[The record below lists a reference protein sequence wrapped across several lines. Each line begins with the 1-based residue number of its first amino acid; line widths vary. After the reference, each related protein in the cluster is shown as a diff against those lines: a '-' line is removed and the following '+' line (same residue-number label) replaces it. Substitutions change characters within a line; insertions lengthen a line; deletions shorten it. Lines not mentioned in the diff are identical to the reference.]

1 MTQSLSGKDNSSG
14 GVRVSTPPSH
24 RRTTVIAVPARD
36 EADRIGACL
45 HALLGQK
52 DLDGHPL
59 ASEHIHVVVL
69 ANNCGDDTAAVARSA
84 GGGGRVQ
91 VVSVDFPPS
100 QANAGSARRAAMEAA
115 AALLPGLEHSLICTT
130 DADSRARPD
139 WIARLWQAVD
149 GGAEA
154 VAGVVEFDP
163 GEAPVFSMPRQL
175 EAAYSVLQAE
185 IVARVDPETHNP
197 WPNHIWAW
205 GANMAVTGAAYRR
218 VGGLPPAPL
227 AEDRA
232 FVEQLRRHD
241 VPVRHA
247 LNARVWTS
255 ARRDGRA
262 AGGLASLVND
272 HSGEDLAPCDAALE
286 PALDVFQRAAWRAR
300 LRRAH
305 ARRIWPSAWARRL
318 HMSSEHLTRA
328 LAAPAFGAA
337 WSEVE
342 AWSPILE
349 RRRLDPTR
357 LAHEIAIAQRLLRRL
372 TGDAP
377 TDPADTALAATAGL
391 WSAPVAE
398 PG

>member
-1 MTQSLSGKDNSSG
+1 MMQGLGANDSSG
-14 GVRVSTPPSH
+14 GGRGVCAARPQ
-24 RRTTVIAVPARD
+24 RTTVVAVPARD

-45 HALLGQK
+45 TALLGQK
-52 DLDGHPL
+52 DLNGQPL
-59 ASEHIHVVVL
+59 PSNHVRVVVL
-69 ANNCGDDTAAVARSA
+69 ANNCGDDTADVARRV
-84 GGGGRVQ
+84 GGGDRVQ
-91 VVSVDFPPS
+91 VLSVNFPPA
-100 QANAGSARRAAMEAA
+100 QANAGAARRAAMEAA
-115 AALLPGLEHSLICTT
+115 VALLPGLEHSLICTT

-163 GEAPVFSMPRQL
+163 GEAPAFSDARRQ

-205 GANMAVTGAAYRR
+205 GANMAVTASAYRR

-262 AGGLASLVND
+262 PGGLASLVDD
-272 HSGEDLAPCDAALE
+272 HVGDDLAPCDAALE
-286 PALDVFQRAAWRAR
+286 PALDVFRRAAWRAR
-300 LRRAH
+300 LRQAH
-305 ARRIWPSAWARRL
+305 ANQLWPISLAERL
-318 HMSSEHLTRA
+318 HLSREHLTRA
-328 LAAPAFGAA
+328 LSAPAFGAA

-342 AWSPILE
+342 AWSPKLQ
-349 RRRLDPTR
+349 RRPLDPAQ
-357 LAHEIAIAQRLLRRL
+357 LVHEIALAKRLLRRVNR
-372 TGDAP
+372 GAP
-377 TDPADTALAATAGL
+377 ADPADTALAATAGL
-391 WSAPVAE
+391 WSAPVAGPE
-398 PG
+398 

>member
-1 MTQSLSGKDNSSG
+1 
-14 GVRVSTPPSH
+14 
-24 RRTTVIAVPARD
+24 
-36 EADRIGACL
+36 
-45 HALLGQK
+45 
-52 DLDGHPL
+52 
-59 ASEHIHVVVL
+59 
-69 ANNCGDDTAAVARSA
+69 
-84 GGGGRVQ
+84 
-91 VVSVDFPPS
+91 
-100 QANAGSARRAAMEAA
+100 MEAA
-115 AALLPGLEHSLICTT
+115 VALLPGLEHSLICTT

-163 GEAPVFSMPRQL
+163 GEAPAFSAARRQ

-262 AGGLASLVND
+262 PGGLASLVDD
-272 HSGEDLAPCDAALE
+272 HAGDDLAPCDSALE
-286 PALDVFQRAAWRAR
+286 PALDVFRRAAWRAR
-300 LRRAH
+300 LRQAH
-305 ARRIWPSAWARRL
+305 ARRIWPASLAERL
-318 HMSSEHLTRA
+318 ELSHDQLARA
-328 LAAPAFGAA
+328 LSAPAFGAA

-342 AWSPILE
+342 AWSPRLA
-349 RRRLDPTR
+349 RRALDPVR
-357 LAHEIAIAQRLLRRL
+357 LPHEIAVAQRVLRRVK
-372 TGDAP
+372 GDAP

-391 WSAPVAE
+391 WSAPAAGPE
-398 PG
+398 